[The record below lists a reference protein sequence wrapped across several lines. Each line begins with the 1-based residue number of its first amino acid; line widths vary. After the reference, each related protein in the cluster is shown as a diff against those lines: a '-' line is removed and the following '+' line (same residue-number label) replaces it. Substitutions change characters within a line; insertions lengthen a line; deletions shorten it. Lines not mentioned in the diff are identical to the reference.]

1 MTLQAMIAPIRV
13 NLHTISQFNPLCCV
27 HECTRVLCM
36 QLLELSALCL
46 RCEVGRL
53 LCDSRCWEIF
63 QTCHK
68 ITCQERVS
76 SLLGNTAGNT
86 LAHIVL
92 MVFSRARQP
101 RTVAAQHV
109 SPSASKSKHKAI
121 TATTAA
127 TTGST
132 AAAAT
137 AAATAVDSNSS
148 NANIQQQQQS
158 VHSSA
163 HTEHSASTTTAR
175 LHTGNDSDSSSSS
188 SRADECVLVD
198 GVDTGDDG
206 GDEYTEQFH
215 KEQLS
220 KDQLKSH
227 RRRRRR
233 TNRDHS
239 AATGNGDSTNSS
251 ATLNALVEIM
261 RFLSRLSNPRENSE
275 ETCIL
280 SLSLINIA
288 LEAGGVQLGQ
298 HKALVEV
305 HKQQLF
311 LLVIV

>member
-1 MTLQAMIAPIRV
+1 MCACAC
-13 NLHTISQFNPLCCV
+13 LC
-27 HECTRVLCM
+27 T

-101 RTVAAQHV
+101 RTPHATQH
-109 SPSASKSKHKAI
+109 SPSSKSKHKAI
-121 TATTAA
+121 TTATATATASATTAA
-127 TTGST
+127 AGSS
-132 AAAAT
+132 AT
-137 AAATAVDSNSS
+137 AAATTAGVDSNSS
-148 NANIQQQQQS
+148 SANTQQQQQQS
-158 VHSSA
+158 AHSS
-163 HTEHSASTTTAR
+163 SATTTAAR

-188 SRADECVLVD
+188 SADECVLVD
-198 GVDTGDDG
+198 DVDTGNDG
-206 GDEYTEQFH
+206 GDEHTEQFQKEQFQKEQFQ
-215 KEQLS
+215 KEQLT
-220 KDQLKSH
+220 K

-233 TNRDHS
+233 THRDHS
-239 AATGNGDSTNSS
+239 AASSTATTTTNNSGDSSS
-251 ATLNALVEIM
+251 SSLNALVEIM

-305 HKQQLF
+305 NKHF
-311 LLVIV
+311 

>member
-1 MTLQAMIAPIRV
+1 MLCAVYVRV
-13 NLHTISQFNPLCCV
+13 V
-27 HECTRVLCM
+27 CM

-101 RTVAAQHV
+101 RTAAAQHV
-109 SPSASKSKHKAI
+109 SPSSSKSKHKAI

-127 TTGST
+127 TTGSSAT
-132 AAAAT
+132 AAT
-137 AAATAVDSNSS
+137 AAIGADSNNSGT
-148 NANIQQQQQS
+148 NIQQQG

-163 HTEHSASTTTAR
+163 HNEHSASTTTAQ

-188 SRADECVLVD
+188 IADECVLVD

-220 KDQLKSH
+220 KEQLKSH

-239 AATGNGDSTNSS
+239 AATTNTNGDSTSS
-251 ATLNALVEIM
+251 GSSSTSLNALVEIM

-305 HKQQLF
+305 ANNNTSRFYL
-311 LLVIV
+311 

>member
-1 MTLQAMIAPIRV
+1 
-13 NLHTISQFNPLCCV
+13 
-27 HECTRVLCM
+27 M

-101 RTVAAQHV
+101 RTAAQHV
-109 SPSASKSKHKAI
+109 SPSTAKSKHKAI
-121 TATTAA
+121 TAATAA
-127 TTGST
+127 TTGSST
-132 AAAAT
+132 AAAT
-137 AAATAVDSNSS
+137 AATGVNGDNSTANM
-148 NANIQQQQQS
+148 QQQQS
-158 VHSSA
+158 VHSNA
-163 HTEHSASTTTAR
+163 HTEHSANTTTAR
-175 LHTGNDSDSSSSS
+175 LHTGNDSDSSSSNS
-188 SRADECVLVD
+188 SSADECVLVD

-206 GDEYTEQFH
+206 GDEYTEQFS

-220 KDQLKSH
+220 KEQLKSH

-239 AATGNGDSTNSS
+239 AATSNGDNPSS
-251 ATLNALVEIM
+251 VSLNALVEIM

-288 LEAGGVQLGQ
+288 LEAGGVKLGQ

-305 HKQQLF
+305 HKQQQHF
-311 LLVIV
+311 LLASVVQLLC